1 MIRELIAS
9 NIVSTLKAITD
20 SNRPKKVTREPFD
33 FERLSNAQFPAI
45 LIQTDSESRTD
56 STIAGDDAKRE
67 GVINYRLICYVKGA
81 QIDNARNKII
91 ELIENTLDV
100 DRTRGGYA
108 IDTQVTDIE
117 TDQGSLDPIGGVIIN
132 VRTIYTYN
140 RGNS

>member
-9 NIVSTLKAITD
+9 NIVSTLKTITD

-81 QIDNARNKII
+81 QIDNARNRII

>member
-33 FERLSNAQFPAI
+33 FERLSNAQFPAV

-81 QIDNARNKII
+81 QIDNARNRII

-108 IDTQVTDIE
+108 INTQVTDIE

>member
-33 FERLSNAQFPAI
+33 FDRLSNAQFPAV

-81 QIDNARNKII
+81 QIDNARNRII

>member
-33 FERLSNAQFPAI
+33 FERLSNAQFPAV
-45 LIQTDSESRTD
+45 LIQTDTESRTD
-56 STIAGDDAKRE
+56 STIAGDDAKRK

-81 QIDNARNKII
+81 QIDNARNRII

>member
-81 QIDNARNKII
+81 QIDNARNRII

>member
-33 FERLSNAQFPAI
+33 FERLSNAQFPAV

-81 QIDNARNKII
+81 QIDNARNRII

>member
-33 FERLSNAQFPAI
+33 FERLSNAQFPAV
-45 LIQTDSESRTD
+45 LIQTGPESRTD
-56 STIAGDDAKRE
+56 STIAGDNAKRE

-81 QIDNARNKII
+81 QIDNARNRII